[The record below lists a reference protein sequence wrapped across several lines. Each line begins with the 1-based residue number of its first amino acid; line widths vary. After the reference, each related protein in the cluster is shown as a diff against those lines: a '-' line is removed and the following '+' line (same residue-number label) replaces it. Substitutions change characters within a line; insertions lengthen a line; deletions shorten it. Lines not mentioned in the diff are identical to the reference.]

1 MKLHMKESNIKSYWK
16 YNQFED
22 TLPDGEYYDKYTIK
36 RFRLIP
42 CETPEECYEGDVRRF
57 SAWAVCESEYPY
69 KEVHCTKDEAYNYLM
84 DFLNDGRYEK
94 IHNI

>member
-1 MKLHMKESNIKSYWK
+1 MKLQIKENSEKSYWK

-22 TLPDGEYYDKYTIK
+22 TLPEGDYYDKYTIK

-42 CETPEECYEGDVRRF
+42 CQTPEECYEGDIRRF
-57 SAWAVCESEYPY
+57 SAWAVTEPLYPY
-69 KEVHCTKDEAYNYLM
+69 EEVFCTKDEAYKFLM
-84 DFLNDGRYEK
+84 DTLNDGRYER